1 MRRMQWLLAPGNR
14 LLAAVVT
21 ATLCFVA
28 SPSWLSIGPRIVL
41 AWNTGV
47 IVLLALIAIMM
58 WGTPPQEA
66 LSRARHEET
75 NSVVILLGTVLAVAG
90 ALVGI
95 GFGLPETTGMSQ
107 GLRDFD
113 IFEAVMGVFLAWLLL
128 HVTYSL
134 H

>member
-1 MRRMQWLLAPGNR
+1 MRRMQWLLAPGHR
-14 LLAAVVT
+14 LLTAVIAA
-21 ATLCFVA
+21 ALCFMA
-28 SPSWLSIGPRIVL
+28 SPSWLSVGPRIVL

-58 WGTPPQEA
+58 WGTPLHEA

-95 GFGLPETTGMSQ
+95 GFGLPKTTGMSQ
-107 GLRDFD
+107 RLRDFD
-113 IFEAVMGVFLAWLLL
+113 IFESVLGVLLAWLLL
-128 HVTYSL
+128 HV
-134 H
+134 